1 LATLPHSSIIVNLN
15 NPLENHGTK
24 WMKKRWE
31 HLDIPEI
38 DHFLFSR
45 LTFQSSAT
53 KPATR
58 CDLQQMQSC
67 PCYPSAWVCIP
78 SGHQNPMTSS
88 KPLGD
93 VTRGHAAPICT
104 GASWASALLLILLVS
119 KWTGLL
125 FRGPFVDGVAK
136 PPNRIWKVVRH

>member
-1 LATLPHSSIIVNLN
+1 VNLN

-45 LTFQSSAT
+45 LTFQFSAT

-67 PCYPSAWVCIP
+67 PCYPSAWVRAKLGNVHPIR
-78 SGHQNPMTSS
+78 SS
-88 KPLGD
+88 KSHDIVKAAWRRHKGPRSTDLHWRLLGF
-93 VTRGHAAPICT
+93 CT
-104 GASWASALLLILLVS
+104 SIDSIGIKVD
-119 KWTGLL
+119 WTA
-125 FRGPFVDGVAK
+125 V
-136 PPNRIWKVVRH
+136 